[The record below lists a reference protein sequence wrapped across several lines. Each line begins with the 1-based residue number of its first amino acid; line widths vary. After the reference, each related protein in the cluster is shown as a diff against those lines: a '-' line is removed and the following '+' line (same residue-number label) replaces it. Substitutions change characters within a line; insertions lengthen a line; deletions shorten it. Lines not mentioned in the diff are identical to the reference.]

1 MRDFLCVVFLK
12 VANWILNGSE
22 LKVNGKETA
31 SRWHKILEPTDA
43 FRNASFLPAAFSS
56 NRPLLEKYVYT
67 RLDLLSCVGIQS
79 KARPAQPITFPVVSS
94 LPFFL
99 SLPLNEFQPA
109 SFPFLF
115 SISIFGSFIPS
126 RFSYLFFLA
135 CLVQNRLSSS
145 VFACRSFPFPMPYIY
160 NPPYPL
166 YHILQISRVC

>member
-31 SRWHKILEPTDA
+31 SRLHKILEPTDA

-94 LPFFL
+94 LPFFVPSSQRVSAGVFSVPVFYFYLWLIYSFQVLL
-99 SLPLNEFQPA
+99 S
-109 SFPFLF
+109 
-115 SISIFGSFIPS
+115 I
-126 RFSYLFFLA
+126 FLA